1 MNHFEKVREILF
13 EKELDAILITGEYNR
28 FYASGFHSTGGDGMA
43 LVTKESNIYMTDS
56 RYIEAAQNKIPD
68 AEVLL
73 TDQENPYTKLINE
86 QIERFGIKKL
96 GFEDETMTVS
106 EFKKYSEKI
115 KAEFIAVSRAFYA
128 KRQVKDREELDCIVK
143 AQRIAEKALEDL
155 LKDGLEGMTEKQVAA
170 KLEYLMRLNGG
181 EGISFDTIV
190 ASGPNGSMPH
200 AVPTDRVI
208 ENGDYVTMDF
218 GSLYNSYHSDMTR
231 TVAVGQVSDEMKK
244 VYDIVLKAQMAG
256 IEVAKA
262 GATGREV
269 HMAGAKVIEDAGYGK
284 YFGHGFGHGVGI
296 EIHEEPFENPRN
308 EAGMPA
314 GAVVTAEP
322 GIYIPGKFG
331 IRTEDMLFLTAD
343 GNENLTKAPK

>member
-115 KAEFIAVSRAFYA
+115 KAEFFAVSRAFYA

-218 GSLYNSYHSDMTR
+218 GSLYNS
-231 TVAVGQVSDEMKK
+231 
-244 VYDIVLKAQMAG
+244 
-256 IEVAKA
+256 
-262 GATGREV
+262 
-269 HMAGAKVIEDAGYGK
+269 
-284 YFGHGFGHGVGI
+284 
-296 EIHEEPFENPRN
+296 
-308 EAGMPA
+308 
-314 GAVVTAEP
+314 
-322 GIYIPGKFG
+322 
-331 IRTEDMLFLTAD
+331 
-343 GNENLTKAPK
+343 